1 MATNFSDIV
10 NQLTEATAQGVPAQP
25 SESLLSA
32 LSNTQNSPYKFSD
45 WAKTQGY
52 DYSYN
57 QASNTHFLNGI
68 ELPKETSTALLGDY
82 APEQTYKD
90 ILAKYKELSDA
101 QIEKLDQTTA
111 YTTPPKTQG
120 GTPTAATDTTTADAE
135 AEYKS
140 PYEEQINQ
148 LLEELKNITPYQTP
162 EELEQYLLQ
171 LLESA
176 NQPFTYDPTQDAA
189 LKVAQQEAERKVREG
204 AGAKGTL
211 YSSGTIS
218 NMAKAAGSLIPEYE
232 MKQYQRFADEKN
244 RQVQMMTTLMQWDEL
259 QANRHYDQVKLIQTK
274 FDYIMSLDQM
284 SFDKFQVMLEQKQ
297 FQKQYELE
305 YQTLQLQKQMQD
317 IEEQYQRVEALGYVD
332 KKASVILGIPVGT
345 KAQWVKELELQQKQE
360 LEKIKKDFENQKKL
374 QKEQGKIDKALIK
387 YKNSLEEATQ
397 KKIMAEQY
405 KNDKKLLE
413 LGHNLEMGGATGSI
427 TAAAKDGLGIKYV
440 YGGNS
445 VTSGMDCS
453 SFTQYVMKQN
463 GISIARTAAEQ
474 ANGGNYVAKNE
485 LQAGDLVF
493 FNTIDGNG
501 KNVDHVGIY
510 MGNGQM
516 IHNSSSQGKVVQ
528 VNMNTSYWNE
538 RYTTA
543 RRYSGSGSSSGPIA
557 SSGSVGHNSTDVST
571 KQLQKYLKGMG
582 YYSGTIDG
590 KYGPGTTAA
599 VKAFQRDH
607 NLDVDGNFGSKSWA
621 VMKKY
626 PLSTFK

>member
-1 MATNFSDIV
+1 MATSFYDVV
-10 NQLTEATAQGVPAQP
+10 NQLTEANAQGVPAQP

-57 QASNTHFLNGI
+57 QTSATHYLNGI
-68 ELPKETSTALLGDY
+68 ELPKEITTALTGDY

-90 ILAKYKELSDA
+90 ILDKYKELSQKTQVSQTA
-101 QIEKLDQTTA
+101 TTA
-111 YTTPPKTQG
+111 T
-120 GTPTAATDTTTADAE
+120 TDTTTTDQE
-135 AEYKS
+135 GEYKS

-148 LLEELKNITPYQTP
+148 LLEELKNVTPYQTP

-218 NMAKAAGSLIPEYE
+218 NIVKAAGALIPEYE

-244 RQVQMMTTLMQWDEL
+244 RQIQMMTTLMQWDEL

-274 FDYIMSLDQM
+274 FDYIMQLDQM
-284 SFDKFQVMLEQKQ
+284 SFNKFQVMLEQKQ

-360 LEKIKKDFENQKKL
+360 LERIKKEFENQKKL
-374 QKEQGKIDKALIK
+374 QKEQEKIDKALIK

-397 KKIMAEQY
+397 KKLMSEQY
-405 KNDKKLLE
+405 KLDKKLLE
-413 LGHNLEMGGATGSI
+413 QQHKLEMGGATGSI
-427 TAAAKDGLGIKYV
+427 TAAAKAGLGIKYV

-453 SFTQYVMKQN
+453 SFTQYIMKQN

-474 ANGGNYVAKNE
+474 AQGGNYVAKNE

-543 RRYSGSGSSSGPIA
+543 RRYSGSGSTAYSGSTSGTYVGRNSSGL
-557 SSGSVGHNSTDVST
+557 ST
-571 KQLQKYLKGMG
+571 KQLQKYLKSLG
-582 YYSGTIDG
+582 YYTGDIDG
-590 KYGPGTTAA
+590 SYGPKTTAA
-599 VKAFQRDH
+599 VKAFQKDH
-607 NLDVDGNFGSKSWA
+607 SLSVDGNFGPKSLA
-621 VMKKY
+621 KLQKY
-626 PLSTFK
+626 PLSTLK